1 MQDKFPPAGR
11 VAICSGAATDASI
24 AHRSQH
30 YRGLFPMDSNIRFMS
45 QRRAAAGVSMVLV
58 VCSLLLVTFRGL
70 NFGLDF
76 TGGTLIEVRFAE
88 PVPIGVVRQDL
99 AASGFAGASVQQSGS
114 DRDVLIRVAPG
125 AGANADQIGDRVAA
139 VLAARHPDAQF
150 VRAEFVGPA
159 VGDDLRE
166 SGILAMLAAL
176 TVIGGYIA
184 WRFTGKF
191 AVAATI
197 ALIHDVILTLGAFA
211 LFRWT
216 FDLPSLAAVLTVIG
230 YSLNDTIVVCDRI
243 RENLRSLR
251 RANLMEV
258 IDRSLNQTLERTLV
272 MSGTTLAV
280 LLALLFFGG
289 EALRGFSAALTVGVV
304 VGTYSSIY
312 VAAAYLVV
320 AKLSPI
326 DLIVEED
333 AQPGP

>member
-1 MQDKFPPAGR
+1 M
-11 VAICSGAATDASI
+11 
-24 AHRSQH
+24 RS
-30 YRGLFPMDSNIRFMS
+30 SIRFMDH
-45 QRRAAAGVSMVLV
+45 RRPAAGVSIVLV
-58 VCSLLLVTFRGL
+58 LCSLILVAVRGL

-76 TGGTLIEVRFAE
+76 TGGTLVEVRFAD
-88 PVPIGVVRQDL
+88 PVPIAVVRQELVAGD
-99 AASGFAGASVQQSGS
+99 FAGASVQQSGS
-114 DRDVLIRVAPG
+114 DREVLIRVEPG
-125 AGANADQIGDRVAA
+125 AGANADQVGDRVAA
-139 VLAARHPDAQF
+139 VLAAKHPDAQF

-166 SGILAMLAAL
+166 SGILALLAAL
-176 TVIGGYIA
+176 AVIGIYIA

-191 AVAATI
+191 ALAATV
-197 ALIHDVILTLGAFA
+197 ALVHDVIVTLGAFA
-211 LFRWT
+211 LFQWT
-216 FDLPSLAAVLTVIG
+216 FDLPSLAAILTVIG

-251 RANLMEV
+251 RSSLTDV

-312 VAAAYLVV
+312 VAAAYLVMV
-320 AKLSPI
+320 QLAAA
-326 DLIVEED
+326 DLVVEED
-333 AQPGP
+333 VESGP